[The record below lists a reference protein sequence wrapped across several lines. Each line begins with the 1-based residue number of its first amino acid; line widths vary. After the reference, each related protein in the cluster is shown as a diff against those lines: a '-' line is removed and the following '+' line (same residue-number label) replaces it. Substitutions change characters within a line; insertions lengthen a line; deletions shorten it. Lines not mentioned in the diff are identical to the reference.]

1 MCRNRGIIWHMLNRT
16 IFIKHNAV
24 VILDTGVFLV
34 GHFDL
39 AISERIDLIL
49 LQLHII
55 LVCLFIKEGSLNLS
69 TIFIYQLDIEQTAG
83 AALIA
88 PRFFLVFLGHTRL
101 NFPIEQ
107 KSVQRFDRR
116 MILLNVVE

>member
-1 MCRNRGIIWHMLNRT
+1 MLNRT

-24 VILDTGVFLV
+24 VILDTCVFLV

-39 AISERIDLIL
+39 AISERINLIL